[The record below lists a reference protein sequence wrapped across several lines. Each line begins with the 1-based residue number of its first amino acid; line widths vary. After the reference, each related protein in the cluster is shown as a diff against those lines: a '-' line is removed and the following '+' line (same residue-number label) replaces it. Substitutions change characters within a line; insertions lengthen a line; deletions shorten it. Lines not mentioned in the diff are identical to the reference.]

1 MLESLSKRHRNNSG
15 NSRFFYPYSG
25 NFRIYYPISVPFNLF
40 QERTPPNSRMNFNNA
55 PNRVKIVN
63 SNPRKALILPGQL
76 TKFPW
81 GRDPKIQPCFQMKA
95 FTSDTSQFC
104 IDFSE
109 RFFFYSAF
117 KILTSIQYLN
127 KIPIIL

>member
-76 TKFPW
+76 TKFP
-81 GRDPKIQPCFQMKA
+81 GGKEIQKSSQVSKWKL

-109 RFFFYSAF
+109 RFFYSAF